1 MLDQLEEMGF
11 PHDVAEKA
19 LRETGEAGLIEAVEW
34 IAAHQKD
41 DDINPAKPIEP
52 QFPEEESSIIE
63 FAEEEEP
70 SKPSST
76 EAQQAMSFKCDVYA
90 CLKIFHT

>member
-1 MLDQLEEMGF
+1 M
-11 PHDVAEKA
+11 
-19 LRETGEAGLIEAVEW
+19 EW

-41 DDINPAKPIEP
+41 SDTNTPKTAQSQP
-52 QFPEEESSIIE
+52 PEEESSIVE

-76 EAQQAMSFKCDVYA
+76 EVPQAMSFKCDVYA
-90 CLKIFHT
+90 CLIVFCL